1 MLDDTDIKILRALQG
16 NGRIKR
22 NEIADQIGLSIPSVS
37 ERLHKLE
44 EKKIIE
50 GYYTKLNS
58 KAFGYDIMVFI
69 LVYMDSSK
77 FYKEFIQNVEKHP
90 NILECHSILGQGSH
104 ILKALVRDS
113 NSLEKLLAQIQSWH
127 GVTRTV
133 TSFILSTI
141 KETTILDI

>member
-1 MLDDTDIKILRALQG
+1 MVDDIDVKILNMLQI
-16 NGRIKR
+16 NGRVKR
-22 NEIADQIGLSIPSVS
+22 NVMAEEIGLSIPSVS

-50 GYYTKLNS
+50 GYYTKLNR

-69 LVYMDSSK
+69 LVYMESSK
-77 FYKEFIQNVEKHP
+77 FYKEFIHNVEKHP
-90 NILECHSILGQGSH
+90 QILEGHSILGQGSH
-104 ILKALVRDS
+104 ILKVVVKDS
-113 NSLEKLLAQIQSWH
+113 EALEKLLAQIQSWH

-141 KETTILDI
+141 KETTKLDI